1 MIKTLIM
8 AFIIAVIS
16 GMGIGSGGFLVIYL
30 TQIESVPQIAAQG
43 INLLFFIFSA
53 GASSLFNI
61 KRRNIRWRP
70 ILLMSGAGIFGCLAG
85 VYLAGLFGG
94 DVLQKI
100 FGAMLIASGGVSLV
114 KMIPDLVKKSK

>member
-1 MIKTLIM
+1 MIKTLVM

-30 TQIESVPQIAAQG
+30 TQIEHVPQIAAQG

-53 GASSLFNI
+53 GASSLFNVK
-61 KRRNIRWRP
+61 KRTIRWRL
-70 ILLMSGAGIFGCLAG
+70 IFLMGGAGIVGCLGG
-85 VYLAGLFGG
+85 VFLAGLFGG

-100 FGAMLIASGGVSLV
+100 FGAMLITSGVVSLV
-114 KMIPDLVKKSK
+114 KMLPDLIKKSK